1 MCVRDQ
7 AAGAGG
13 VVHIC
18 RESYY
23 EQVARQYKEKKE
35 KDIKCRWR
43 GGVCVDCGVILSL
56 SDQEWTYGFYYQ
68 RPVDGLQLALAVAGD
83 H

>member
-13 VVHIC
+13 VVHIR

-23 EQVARQYKEKKE
+23 EQVARQYREKIE
-35 KDIKCRWR
+35 KYIKCRWP
-43 GGVCVDCGVILSL
+43 GGACVDCGVTL
-56 SDQEWTYGFYYQ
+56 SDQEWTN
-68 RPVDGLQLALAVAGD
+68 LTI
-83 H
+83 